1 MELSTALSAPAET
14 LLGSDAVAHVW
25 TENRNG
31 SPQVSVVWIKRDGD
45 LLRFS
50 TAEGRVKARN
60 LRDDPRVHLSFTPVD
75 DPYRNITIRGNVT
88 ELTTDGTW
96 LIDELAEKYTGRFPY
111 PWGQPGEV
119 RLNVVVEPT
128 SISG

>member
-1 MELSTALSAPAET
+1 MGVQLPDDVKEILDAPVFVH
-14 LLGSDAVAHVW
+14 LGTVNPD
-25 TENRNG
+25 G

-128 SISG
+128 SIRG

>member
-1 MELSTALSAPAET
+1 MGVQLPDDVKEILDAPVFVH
-14 LLGSDAVAHVW
+14 LGTVNPD
-25 TENRNG
+25 G

-88 ELTTDGTW
+88 GLTTDGTW

-111 PWGQPGEV
+111 PWAQPGEV

>member
-1 MELSTALSAPAET
+1 MGVPLPDDVKAILDAP
-14 LLGSDAVAHVW
+14 VFVHVG
-25 TENRNG
+25 TVNPDG

>member
-1 MELSTALSAPAET
+1 MGVQLPDDVKEILDAPVFVH
-14 LLGSDAVAHVW
+14 LGTVNPD
-25 TENRNG
+25 G

-60 LRDDPRVHLSFTPVD
+60 LRHDPRVHLSFTPVD

-128 SISG
+128 SIRG

>member
-1 MELSTALSAPAET
+1 MGVQLPDDVKEILDAPVFVH
-14 LLGSDAVAHVW
+14 LGTVNPD
-25 TENRNG
+25 G

>member
-1 MELSTALSAPAET
+1 MGVQLPDDVKEILDAPVFVH
-14 LLGSDAVAHVW
+14 LGTVNPD
-25 TENRNG
+25 G

-88 ELTTDGTW
+88 DLTTDGTW

>member
-1 MELSTALSAPAET
+1 MGVQLPDDVKEILDTPVFVH
-14 LLGSDAVAHVW
+14 VATV
-25 TENRNG
+25 NPDG

-50 TAEGRVKARN
+50 TAEGRVKADN
-60 LRDDPRVHLSFTPVD
+60 LRNDPRVHLSFTPVD
-75 DPYRNITIRGNVT
+75 SDYRNITIRGNVT
-88 ELTTDGTW
+88 ELANDGTW
-96 LIDELAEKYTGRFPY
+96 LIDELAEKYTGKFPY

-128 SISG
+128 SVNG

>member
-1 MELSTALSAPAET
+1 MGVPLPDDVKAILDAL
-14 LLGSDAVAHVW
+14 VFVHVG
-25 TENRNG
+25 TVNPDG

-60 LRDDPRVHLSFTPVD
+60 LRDDPRVHLSLTPVD

-96 LIDELAEKYTGRFPY
+96 LIDELAEKYTGKFPY

>member
-1 MELSTALSAPAET
+1 MGVQLPDDVKEILDTPVFVH
-14 LLGSDAVAHVW
+14 VATV
-25 TENRNG
+25 NPDG

-50 TAEGRVKARN
+50 TAEGRVKAHN
-60 LRDDPRVHLSFTPVD
+60 LRNDPRVHLSFTPVD
-75 DPYRNITIRGNVT
+75 SDYRNITIRGNVT
-88 ELTTDGTW
+88 ELANDGTW
-96 LIDELAEKYTGRFPY
+96 LIDELAEKYTGKFPY

-128 SISG
+128 SVNG